1 MTEYCLGFMFDP
13 RGLVCALIRKNKPAW
28 QKGKLNGVGGKI
40 EPGETPIDA
49 MVREFQEEAGIFVPA
64 DRWTKFCRLQWSGG
78 VVHVFKSFGTLG
90 GITSMTDEHVDVWSI
105 PETLTQSDES
115 LVSNLRWLIPMAL
128 DKDSVY
134 AEVQDP
140 S

>member
-1 MTEYCLGFMFDP
+1 MTEYCLGFMFEP
-13 RGLVCALIRKNKPAW
+13 RGKVVALIRKNKPAW
-28 QKGKLNGVGGKI
+28 QKGKLNGIGGKI

-49 MVREFQEEAGIFVPA
+49 MVREFQEEAGVFVPA
-64 DRWTKFCRLQWSGG
+64 DRWTKFCRLHWSGG

-90 GITSMTDEHVDVWSI
+90 GLKTMTDEKV
-105 PETLTQSDES
+105 ETHSLYWLWDEGDPI
-115 LVSNLRWLIPMAL
+115 VPNLWWLIPMAL